1 MDDVYT
7 VNNQMKCHKPERI
20 ELCIYSQVA
29 ISHLQILY
37 PNLDAFSSVHLE
49 VVILVTLGSIP
60 TM

>member
-37 PNLDAFSSVHLE
+37 PNLDVHLE